1 MNVVTHTYF
10 SRTAWTSI
18 PEEFHL
24 QAGANVSKHT
34 QTHVNAAL
42 NQTERGIQFVG
53 LLLVSYF
60 TFLRNSFVEW
70 KIKVA
75 RIRNVQTAETTEH
88 L

>member
-1 MNVVTHTYF
+1 MYACTNVVTHTYF

-34 QTHVNAAL
+34 QTHVSAAL
-42 NQTERGIQFVG
+42 NQTERGIQFCRFVAG
-53 LLLVSYF
+53 
-60 TFLRNSFVEW
+60 FLFSMSKEQLCGMED
-70 KIKVA
+70 KGGS
-75 RIRNVQTAETTEH
+75 Q